1 MDILSDIV
9 ISVKNLSKIY
19 LIGHKNTKKEKYA
32 SLRDVIVKNIAD
44 LFRKTMDM
52 INGRQ
57 LVQGD
62 EVEEFYA
69 LKDVSFNI
77 NRGDRVGI
85 LGRNG
90 AGKSTLL
97 KILSRITE
105 PTNGQI
111 KIKGRIASL
120 LEVGT
125 GFHQELSGRE
135 NIYLNGAILGM
146 TRNEIDAKFSEIV
159 EFSEVEKFID
169 TPVKHYSSG
178 MYMRLAFSVAA
189 HLESEILIV
198 DEVLAVGDVNF
209 QKKCLGKLDEI
220 SNEGRTVLYVS
231 HNIESIKKL
240 CNVGILM
247 SNGSLVDINDIDSII
262 EKYTNYDADGVGHNP
277 IYFKK
282 RKNTKE
288 YYIDRIEILDE
299 SYKLKDKIFTW
310 DNVIFRVFFNSPAE
324 KKYAGVMLK
333 ISTPSGVPVT
343 TVSTREDQSFE
354 TSFKMGENFVDCVIK
369 NIPLSAGSYLI
380 GGALTV
386 PFTEWLSHQFEEAI
400 FNVHSKDIYSS
411 TVMPNTQR
419 YIVPMDVEWKS
430 GI

>member
-1 MDILSDIV
+1 MDTLSDIV
-9 ISVKNLSKIY
+9 ISVKNLSKVY
-19 LIGHKNTKKEKYA
+19 LIGHKYSKKEKYA
-32 SLRDVIVKNIAD
+32 SLRGVIVKNISD

-52 INGRQ
+52 IHGRQ

-105 PTNGQI
+105 PTNGQV
-111 KIKGRIASL
+111 KIQGRIASL

-146 TRNEIDAKFSEIV
+146 NRSEIDAKFSEIV

-262 EKYTNYDADGVGHNP
+262 ERYTNYNADGDGQNP

-282 RKNTKE
+282 RKNLNE

-310 DNVIFRVFFNSPAE
+310 DNVIFRVYFHSPVE

-333 ISTPSGVPVT
+333 ISTPSGFPVT
-343 TVSTREDQSFE
+343 TVSTREDQSYE
-354 TSFKMGENFVDCVIK
+354 TSFKMGENFVDCLIK
-369 NIPLSAGSYLI
+369 NIPLSSGNYLI

-386 PFTEWLSHQFEEAI
+386 PFTEWLSHQFDEAI
-400 FNVHSKDIYSS
+400 LNIHSKDIYSS
-411 TVMPNTQR
+411 AVVPSNQR
-419 YIVPMDVEWKS
+419 YIVPMDVQWKS
-430 GI
+430 NL